1 MCVCVCVCC
10 VFVICDYIS
19 PPHSPPLFPPFLQED
34 DGQVVQMYLDD
45 AAQGEQQ
52 GEGQGAGVGKMLL
65 QPPPLLK

>member
-1 MCVCVCVCC
+1 MCVCYA
-10 VFVICDYIS
+10 FVIFDYIS
-19 PPHSPPLFPPFLQED
+19 PPPFPPHFSLFLQED

-45 AAQGEQQ
+45 ASPGEQQ